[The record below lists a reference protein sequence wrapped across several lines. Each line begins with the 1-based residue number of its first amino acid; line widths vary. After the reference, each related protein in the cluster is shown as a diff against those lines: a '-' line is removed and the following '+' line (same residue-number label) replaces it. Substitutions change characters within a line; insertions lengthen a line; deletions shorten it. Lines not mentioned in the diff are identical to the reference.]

1 MELRQIIA
9 KVKPLQTHVLQD
21 YLKLQIQSLVNCN
34 DWKVLLL
41 QELNKNSEKLAYKEA
56 LKSISL
62 KGIDDYSIND
72 MDITLLTNLLKNGIL
87 KCTSYKCR
95 CHLENL
101 CEDRIIDAHSH
112 GNESEMELF
121 VWGTGALHNL
131 KIFVESVYKNDVL
144 PENEKIKYIKKY
156 LKEIN
161 ILLEE
166 IKYHYD
172 GNLEKVFMINELNNS
187 ISIILNSKNQSDMYW
202 KIREIIAAEKNENK
216 LEQFIFLSAERGIYL
231 ACTEVAYQYFS
242 GYKKTINYAK
252 AAKYYEKVYSSLSVH
267 DKVNLA
273 SIYINQLSS
282 EDKREEGYQIIESI
296 KQKLKKSKVY
306 EYETKDG
313 YTFYNIER
321 IK

>member
-1 MELRQIIA
+1 MELRQVTA
-9 KVKPLQTHVLQD
+9 KIKPLHTHVLQD
-21 YLKLQIQSLVNCN
+21 YLKLQIQSLVNCK
-34 DWKVLLL
+34 DWKVLLI
-41 QELNKNSEKLAYKEA
+41 QELNKNTEKLSYKEA
-56 LKSISL
+56 LKMISL

-72 MDITLLTNLLKNGIL
+72 MDITLLSNLLKNGNF

-101 CEDRIIDAHSH
+101 CEDRIFDAHSH
-112 GNESEMELF
+112 GNESDMELF

-131 KIFVESVYKNDVL
+131 KIFVESVYKNDDL
-144 PENEKIKYIKKY
+144 YENEKIEYIKKY

-172 GNLEKVFMINELNNS
+172 GNLEKLFMISELNNS
-187 ISIILNSKNQSDMYW
+187 ISIILNSQNQSDMYW
-202 KIREIIAAEKNENK
+202 KVREIIIAEKNENK
-216 LEQFIFLSAERGIYL
+216 LDQFIFLSAERGIYL
-231 ACTEVAYQYFS
+231 ACVEIAYQYFT
-242 GYKKTINYAK
+242 GYKKPINYEK
-252 AAKYYEKVYSSLSVH
+252 AAKYYEKVYSSLSVN
-267 DKVNLA
+267 DKLNLA
-273 SIYINQLSS
+273 SIYINQLSN
-282 EDKREEGYQIIESI
+282 EDKKEEGYQIIESL
-296 KQKLKKSKVY
+296 KQKLKNSKVY